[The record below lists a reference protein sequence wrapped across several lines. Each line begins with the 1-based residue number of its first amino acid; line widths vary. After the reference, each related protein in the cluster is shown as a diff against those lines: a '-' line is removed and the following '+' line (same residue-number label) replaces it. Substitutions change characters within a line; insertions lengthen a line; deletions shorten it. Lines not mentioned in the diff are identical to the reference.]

1 LTTDEALVFRSA
13 RDIRIPIMNE
23 ARYLEIRTIRLRL
36 EAIAA
41 EAAAQIATPRD
52 LDAIGALVSENA
64 LALKAQDY
72 ARCTELN
79 QQFHF
84 LLPTIARLPVLHGI
98 LRRLWLQMGPTI
110 AHSYPAGGS
119 SMVDWHYPVL
129 EALRKRDSTAA
140 AQAIMDDIY
149 HGGLTILSHVQKR
162 ATVPAWRGHFK
173 TLLRFLRDRN
183 SREGRAGHVLR
194 GPFPGAV
201 PWFRTAATA
210 SGRTAAAWSDRR
222 VRRQRHSARAQAA
235 AWTGCRAYRT
245 RW

>member
-1 LTTDEALVFRSA
+1 MSDLAAVDHVTLSDTVYRSLCDALIAGQFQPGERLKIRDLADQLGTSVTPVRDAILRLTTDEALVFRSA

-162 ATVPAWRGHFK
+162 ATVPA
-173 TLLRFLRDRN
+173 
-183 SREGRAGHVLR
+183 
-194 GPFPGAV
+194 
-201 PWFRTAATA
+201 
-210 SGRTAAAWSDRR
+210 
-222 VRRQRHSARAQAA
+222 
-235 AWTGCRAYRT
+235 
-245 RW
+245 